1 MHSGLNTV
9 TVGADNTKVFLATSL
24 LSCRPH
30 NKSDVFV
37 LCVLYI
43 RSNLFET
50 RQMGKVVQH
59 CKNILNPLPD
69 LLRGVASHQTQ
80 IVTPIS
86 N

>member
-1 MHSGLNTV
+1 M
-9 TVGADNTKVFLATSL
+9 
-24 LSCRPH
+24 CWPH
-30 NKSDVFV
+30 DKNDVFV
-37 LCVLYI
+37 LCVLYR

-59 CKNILNPLPD
+59 RENILNPLPD

>member
-1 MHSGLNTV
+1 M
-9 TVGADNTKVFLATSL
+9 F
-24 LSCRPH
+24 
-30 NKSDVFV
+30 FF
-37 LCVLYI
+37 CVLYI

-50 RQMGKVVQH
+50 RQVDKLVQH
-59 CKNILNPLPD
+59 CENTLYPFTD

>member
-1 MHSGLNTV
+1 MGYLIEKQKN
-9 TVGADNTKVFLATSL
+9 KTSL
-24 LSCRPH
+24 LLCQPH
-30 NKSDVFV
+30 NKTDVFV
-37 LCVLYI
+37 LCLLYR

-50 RQMGKVVQH
+50 CQMGKVVQH
-59 CKNILNPLPD
+59 CYNILNPLQD